1 MARLFSVLSVFL
13 AAIAANL
20 GAGASAQ
27 DAYTTRIETRP
38 FYGATVTIEEGV
50 RVFRPL
56 PPHRHIIINPGAKT
70 PLNLSLNESN
80 ERQTAYDG
88 GSGVAYVG
96 NGAANGY
103 ASNSADYG
111 DNGGSSF
118 TDSASGLPMRNTGGT
133 GSGPNSS
140 TGYYGAKG
148 RRLTG
153 FAPHNVRVNGMQAD
167 QRNGAQADKYGGR
180 KMAYNGYGRVISALQ
195 PRQPQPRQAMGY
207 GTVRPNSVAE
217 RGMPRVNMANVK
229 VYRPQM
235 ANRSYAPRAMPTQR
249 NVVPQRYVS
258 VAPRIMQAAPRMTPA
273 APAGRMGMGKGG
285 LGGMG
290 GRGR

>member
-1 MARLFSVLSVFL
+1 MARLFGVMSVFL

-27 DAYTTRIETRP
+27 DATTTRIETRP

-70 PLNLSLNESN
+70 PLNESS
-80 ERQTAYDG
+80 ERQTAYDS
-88 GSGVAYVG
+88 GSSNGNAYAS

-103 ASNSADYG
+103 ASNGTDNG
-111 DNGGSSF
+111 NNGGSSF
-118 TDSASGLPMRNTGGT
+118 TDSASGLPMRDNGGSQ
-133 GSGPNSS
+133 SGQNST
-140 TGYYGAKG
+140 TGYYGYKG

-153 FAPHNVRVNGMQAD
+153 YASHNVRVNGMQAD
-167 QRNGAQADKYGGR
+167 QRNGAQAGKYGGQNLAN
-180 KMAYNGYGRVISALQ
+180 KGYGRVISAMQ
-195 PRQPQPRQAMGY
+195 PRQQQQRQSNGY
-207 GTVRPNSVAE
+207 GAIRSNSE
-217 RGMPRVNMANVK
+217 PQRSMPRVNIANVK
-229 VYRPQM
+229 VYRPQI
-235 ANRSYAPRAMPTQR
+235 ANHSYAPRMMQ
-249 NVVPQRYVS
+249 PQRYV
-258 VAPRIMQAAPRMTPA
+258 INAPRMMQATPRMTQA

-285 LGGMG
+285 MGGMGGMG